1 VLVVAL
7 PIIALAF
14 FLAFAAT
21 STHSFGSMVLAM
33 IFFVLAIIVV
43 GLVSTT
49 LHAIYTA
56 ALYRFAT
63 GSKDNAGID
72 GDLLAGAYCSK

>member
-1 VLVVAL
+1 MV
-7 PIIALAF
+7 F
-14 FLAFAAT
+14 F
-21 STHSFGSMVLAM
+21 VLAM
-33 IFFVLAIIVV
+33 IVI

-63 GSKDNAGID
+63 GSKENAGID
-72 GDLLAGAYCSK
+72 GDLLAGAFWQK